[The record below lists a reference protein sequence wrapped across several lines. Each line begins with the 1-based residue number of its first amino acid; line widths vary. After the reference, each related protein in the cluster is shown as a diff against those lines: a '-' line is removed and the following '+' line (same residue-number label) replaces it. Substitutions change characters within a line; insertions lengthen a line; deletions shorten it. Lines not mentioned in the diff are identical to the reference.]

1 MEHWIDTKVK
11 LKQKFAVLM
20 DKDLNLIEGH
30 KEDMLAKVQKKLGI
44 TREELMK
51 IIAGL

>member
-1 MEHWIDTKVK
+1 MEHWIDKKVK
-11 LKQKFAVLM
+11 LKQKFAVLI

-30 KEDMLAKVQKKLGI
+30 KEEMLVKIQMKLGK
-44 TREELMK
+44 TREELLK

>member
-1 MEHWIDTKVK
+1 MEHWIDKKVK

-30 KEDMLAKVQKKLGI
+30 KEEMLAKVQMKLGVS
-44 TREELMK
+44 REELLK

>member
-1 MEHWIDTKVK
+1 MENWVEKKVK
-11 LKQKFAVLM
+11 LKQKFTILM

-30 KEDMLAKVQKKLGI
+30 KEELLVTIQNKLGI
-44 TREELMK
+44 SRIELLK

>member
-1 MEHWIDTKVK
+1 MEHWIDKKVK
-11 LKQKFAVLM
+11 LKQQFAILL

-30 KEDMLAKVQKKLGI
+30 KEEMLSKIQMKLSLS
-44 TREELMK
+44 REELLK

>member
-1 MEHWIDTKVK
+1 MEHWIDKKVK
-11 LKQKFAVLM
+11 LKQKFGILL

-30 KEDMLAKVQKKLGI
+30 KEDMLAKIQMKLGI
-44 TREELMK
+44 SREELLK